1 MATIDPA
8 NINTFQE
15 WLNGYKA
22 NAKNVV
28 RDAST
33 GHYLVLSRETGGP
46 TKRIEPLP
54 RATDEVLVLNA
65 ATATPAARGAAEA
78 HRDETLRRHELSA
91 VAIREEARGV
101 EQDLLSATA
110 AWNALREQAAT
121 TENESERVTAKSIM
135 AARAAEVG
143 DLTRGLI
150 HMNFRLSQIHY
161 PIRQANRVEVQ
172 RRVIN
177 WASHDERI
185 TTLVYNVFRRDTPE
199 ERMMLL

>member
-1 MATIDPA
+1 MATINPA
-8 NINTFQE
+8 SINTFQE

-22 NAKNVV
+22 KAKNVV

-33 GHYLVLSRETGGP
+33 GHYLVLSPEGGP
-46 TKRIEPLP
+46 KKRIDPLP
-54 RATDEVLVLNA
+54 RGNDAIFLLNSE
-65 ATATPAARGAAEA
+65 TATPAARGAAEA
-78 HRDETLRRHELSA
+78 NRDEMLRRHEVSA
-91 VAIREEARGV
+91 VAVREEAYDT
-101 EQDLLSATA
+101 EQRLLESTA
-110 AWNALREQAAT
+110 AWRTLQEQAAT

-135 AARAAEVG
+135 AARATEVG
-143 DLTRGLI
+143 DLTIALI
-150 HMNFRLSQIHY
+150 NMNVRLSNIHY
-161 PIRQANRVEVQ
+161 PIRRANIGVVQ

>member
-8 NINTFQE
+8 RINTFQE
-15 WLNGYKA
+15 WLNGYTAK
-22 NAKNVV
+22 AKNVV

-33 GHYLVLSRETGGP
+33 GHYLVLSPEGGP
-46 TKRIEPLP
+46 PKRIAPLP
-54 RATDEVLVLNA
+54 RGNDAIFLLNSE
-65 ATATPAARGAAEA
+65 TATPAARGAAEA
-78 HRDETLRRHELSA
+78 SREERLRRQEVTA
-91 VAIREEARGV
+91 VPHREEARDL
-101 EQDLLSATA
+101 EQELLSATA

-135 AARAAEVG
+135 AVRASEVG

-150 HMNFRLSQIHY
+150 HMNFRLSQIRY
-161 PIRQANRVEVQ
+161 PVRQANVGVVQ